1 MSGGA
6 KGIDYTRLVADFGSS
21 LISED
26 LVTRIEHLTKRRAH
40 PWLRRSLFFSHRDLD
55 VILNLYARNQ
65 PFYLYT
71 GRGPSS
77 DALHLGHLIPF
88 MFTRYLQ
95 EAFNVPLVVQMTDD
109 EKFFFKDLTLA
120 QTYALTHS
128 NCKDIIAIGFD
139 ANKTFVFS
147 NLDYVGVMYPN
158 ICKLQKCFTL
168 NAVTGCFGF
177 TTSDHTGKYAFPAI
191 QAAPSFSN
199 SFPHLFGQR
208 YDVPCLIPY
217 CQQHTAHSTQH
228 RTPHLSQP
236 ALSPLTLPFIC
247 VCSQAAQSTRTRISA

>member
-1 MSGGA
+1 MSAGA

-21 LISED
+21 LLTED
-26 LVTRIEHLTKRRAH
+26 LVSRIEHLTKRRAH

-55 VILNLYARNQ
+55 TILNLYAHNQ

-139 ANKTFVFS
+139 ANNTFIFS

-199 SFPHLFGQR
+199 SFPHLFGTR
-208 YDVPCLIPY
+208 YDIPCLIPSV
-217 CQQHTAHSTQH
+217 HTAEISLHVHS
-228 RTPHLSQP
+228 PAAASAWSHLRCCCVFP
-236 ALSPLTLPFIC
+236 ALD
-247 VCSQAAQSTRTRISA
+247 AQLIKIHISG